1 MDVLKRLAQSGVV
14 PVVVLEDAK
23 DAVPTAKAMLAGGID
38 VMEITFRTAAAADSI
53 KAVAQECPDM
63 VVGAGTV
70 INLEQC
76 KLAVECG
83 AKFIVSPGYDEE
95 TVAWCCD
102 NGIPVTPGC
111 VTPTEIMMALKHG
124 LKVLKFFPANVYG
137 GLSAIKSLAGPF
149 GGVKFIPTGG
159 VNAQN
164 LAEFI
169 SSPYIHAVGGSWIC
183 PKADIAAGNFDKIT
197 ALCKEARKTL
207 LGFEVAHIGINTP
220 DADAAMD
227 VCKAFNDAF
236 DFNVKQGNSSNFA
249 STGVEVMKTMFKGAN
264 GHIAIR
270 TNKMI
275 PAIAEMERRGY
286 ELDMD
291 SVKDKNNIKAVYF
304 KNEIGRLCR
313 ASSSEMIG
321 GLIK

>member
-70 INLEQC
+70 INHEQC

-304 KNEIGRLCR
+304 KNEIGGFAVHL
-313 ASSSEMIG
+313 
-321 GLIK
+321 LQK

>member
-23 DAVPTAKAMLAGGID
+23 DAVPTAKAMIAGGID

-70 INLEQC
+70 VNLEQC

-111 VTPTEIMMALKHG
+111 VTRTEIMMALKHG

-197 ALCKEARKTL
+197 ALCKEARKSL

-291 SVKDKNNIKAVYF
+291 SVKDKDNIKAVYF
-304 KNEIGRLCR
+304 KNEIGGFAVHL
-313 ASSSEMIG
+313 
-321 GLIK
+321 LQK

>member
-70 INLEQC
+70 VNLEQC

-270 TNKMI
+270 TNKMT

-286 ELDMD
+286 ELDWD
-291 SVKDKNNIKAVYF
+291 SVKDKENVKAVYF
-304 KNEIGRLCR
+304 KNEIGGFAVHL
-313 ASSSEMIG
+313 
-321 GLIK
+321 LQK

>member
-291 SVKDKNNIKAVYF
+291 SVK
-304 KNEIGRLCR
+304 
-313 ASSSEMIG
+313 
-321 GLIK
+321 

>member
-197 ALCKEARKTL
+197 ALCKEARKSL

-220 DADAAMD
+220 DADASMD

-304 KNEIGRLCR
+304 KNEIGGFAVHL
-313 ASSSEMIG
+313 
-321 GLIK
+321 LQK

>member
-137 GLSAIKSLAGPF
+137 GQSAIKSLAGPF

-304 KNEIGRLCR
+304 KNEIGGFAVHL
-313 ASSSEMIG
+313 
-321 GLIK
+321 LQK